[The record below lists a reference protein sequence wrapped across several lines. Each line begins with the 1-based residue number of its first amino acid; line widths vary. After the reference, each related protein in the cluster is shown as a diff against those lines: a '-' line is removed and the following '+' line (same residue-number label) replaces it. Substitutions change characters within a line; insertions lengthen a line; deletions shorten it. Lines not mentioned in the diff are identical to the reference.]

1 MNRGFIFYFKRALK
15 CANKTTGGLYNRAKC
30 LAYVFMSLF
39 ARLTVVLCAFSSLMG
54 VRQAK
59 IARDRQTV
67 NLPKTLGFAT
77 GKSFLT
83 VLAAT
88 ALEAL
93 IFLGGLA
100 VLALPCG
107 AVFGLGYAIAQMLN
121 AGMRTAVMAIFA
133 VPCAVAVLFYIAM
146 ALAVFSPTA
155 YVVDSNPGLRAG
167 EVIAVCFATMKR
179 RGKLTALMCYFVPT
193 ALITLILAV
202 FGSGL
207 YTFIALFGGQ
217 SYCALICVVWA
228 IAMAVIMFFTAPL
241 LVTVKNLSLLYLC
254 EDIALDPENAAKHGE
269 GAVIKSISGARLDSE
284 AVADGLYA
292 LFDDSLEERTVSS
305 DKLKRKHPPKVRVAE
320 EKAKEEEYD
329 LSDIDEYADERV
341 VFDEKFYDGY
351 DFAEEEESERLDV
364 GVYENSDVG
373 GGMTAGKE
381 DK

>member
-15 CANKTTGGLYNRAKC
+15 CANKTTGGLWNRIKC
-30 LAYVFMSLF
+30 LAYVFTSLF
-39 ARLTVVLCAFSSLMG
+39 ARLTVVLCAFASLMG

-67 NLPKTLGFAT
+67 NLSKTLGFST

-83 VLAAT
+83 MAVAT
-88 ALEAL
+88 ALETL
-93 IFLGGLA
+93 MFLGGLA

-107 AVFGLGYAIAQMLN
+107 AVFGLGYAIAQMLS
-121 AGMRTAVMAIFA
+121 AGARTAVIAIFA
-133 VPCAVAVLFYIAM
+133 APCAVAVLIYLAM

-155 YVVDSNPGLRAG
+155 YIVDSNPGLRAG
-167 EVIAVCFATMKR
+167 EVISVCIATMKK
-179 RGKLTALMCYFVPT
+179 RGKLTALLGRLVPT
-193 ALITLILAV
+193 ALITLLLGV

-207 YTFIALFGGQ
+207 YAFIALFGGQ
-217 SYCALICVVWA
+217 SYCALICVGWA
-228 IAMAVIMFFTAPL
+228 IAMAVVLFFTAPL

-254 EDIALDPENAAKHGE
+254 EDIALDPANAAKHGA
-269 GAVIKSISGARLDSE
+269 GAMIKSISGARLDGE

-292 LFDDSLEERTVSS
+292 LFDDALEERTVSS
-305 DKLKRKHPPKVRVAE
+305 DILKRKHPKKVRVFE
-320 EKAKEEEYD
+320 EKAQEEEYD

-351 DFAEEEESERLDV
+351 DFAEEQDSEQLDV
-364 GVYENSDVG
+364 GVYENQDTS